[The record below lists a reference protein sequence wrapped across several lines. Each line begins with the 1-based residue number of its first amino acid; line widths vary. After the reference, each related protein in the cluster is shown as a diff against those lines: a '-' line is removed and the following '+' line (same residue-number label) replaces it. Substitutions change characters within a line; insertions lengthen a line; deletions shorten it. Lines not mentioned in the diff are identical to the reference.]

1 MTEDRLDVL
10 VSPVG
15 WKKGSLVRL
24 AEENPDWNI
33 LLDSGAFSNFQK
45 GEDVISLDWFRGFLL
60 EHGDR
65 FWRYFNLDS
74 IGDHE
79 ESMKRFQSLREDGL
93 DPIPVFQRGGSAGQL
108 NELLDENELVGIGGI
123 AGTMRNTGDRAYLRQ
138 VMRVAGDRR
147 SRVHLL
153 GVTGPDIV
161 GTYRPFS
168 ADSSCLATA
177 RMYGSLRLW
186 NGREFVSFSKRGS
199 KNMRPDPALSRCLSG
214 YGLKWED
221 LADHRSWIDRDGAV
235 CVAGMRSWIRFSRF
249 ARRPYGVRV
258 FLVDAPEFHHS
269 NLTHAWAAEK
279 QEAAA

>member
-79 ESMKRFQSLREDGL
+79 ESMKRFQSLREDGR

-123 AGTMRNTGDRAYLRQ
+123 AGTMRNTGDR
-138 VMRVAGDRR
+138 
-147 SRVHLL
+147 
-153 GVTGPDIV
+153 
-161 GTYRPFS
+161 
-168 ADSSCLATA
+168 
-177 RMYGSLRLW
+177 
-186 NGREFVSFSKRGS
+186 
-199 KNMRPDPALSRCLSG
+199 
-214 YGLKWED
+214 
-221 LADHRSWIDRDGAV
+221 
-235 CVAGMRSWIRFSRF
+235 
-249 ARRPYGVRV
+249 V
-258 FLVDAPEFHHS
+258 FLVDAPEFRHS